1 VGSAIPARRLIAC
14 HECDLLQREV
24 VLSPG
29 GAARCACCGATLYRR
44 PKHEI
49 DHTLAWTLAAAV
61 LFVVANLFP
70 VVTLDISGQRTS
82 ATLWGAVRTLHDQ
95 DMSAV
100 AALVLGTASLAPGA
114 GIAGMLYLLAP
125 LRLGRIAPG
134 FALLLRVV
142 DHASPWG
149 MIEVFMLGIVVSL
162 VKLAHLASVI
172 PGIGLWGF
180 AALMLVSIAAA
191 ASYDAHDLWT
201 RYDALR
207 VRADAGHAPA
217 GARA

>member
-1 VGSAIPARRLIAC
+1 
-14 HECDLLQREV
+14 

-100 AALVLGTASLAPGA
+100 AALVLGTAILAPGA

>member
-1 VGSAIPARRLIAC
+1 VPAGRPIAC

-24 VLSPG
+24 ALAPG
-29 GAARCACCGATLYRR
+29 SAARCARCGATLYRR
-44 PKHEI
+44 PKHGI

-61 LFVVANLFP
+61 LFIVANSFP

-95 DMSAV
+95 GMTAV
-100 AALVLGTASLAPGA
+100 AALVFGTAILAPGA
-114 GIAGMLYLLAP
+114 GIGGMLYLLAP
-125 LRLGRIAPG
+125 LGRGRIAPG
-134 FALLLRVV
+134 FAALLRVV

-149 MIEVFMLGIVVSL
+149 MIEVLMLGIIVSL

-172 PGIGLWGF
+172 PGIGLWSF

-191 ASYDAHDLWT
+191 ASYDPHDLWA

-207 VRADAGHAPA
+207 AAPGVGHAV

>member
-1 VGSAIPARRLIAC
+1 
-14 HECDLLQREV
+14 
-24 VLSPG
+24 
-29 GAARCACCGATLYRR
+29 
-44 PKHEI
+44 
-49 DHTLAWTLAAAV
+49 
-61 LFVVANLFP
+61 
-70 VVTLDISGQRTS
+70 
-82 ATLWGAVRTLHDQ
+82 
-95 DMSAV
+95 
-100 AALVLGTASLAPGA
+100 
-114 GIAGMLYLLAP
+114 MLYLLAP

-201 RYDALR
+201 RYDAIPI
-207 VRADAGHAPA
+207 AH
-217 GARA
+217 ARALEALSRDIAAAIRQLEAAPK

>member
-1 VGSAIPARRLIAC
+1 MPAGRLIAC

-24 VLSPG
+24 ALSPG
-29 GAARCACCGATLYRR
+29 GAARCARCGVTLYRR

-49 DHTLAWTLAAAV
+49 DHTLAWSLAAAV
-61 LFVVANLFP
+61 LFVVANSFP

-95 DMSAV
+95 EMSAV
-100 AALVLGTASLAPGA
+100 AALVLGTAIVAPGA
-114 GIAGMLYLLAP
+114 AIAGMLYLLAP

-149 MIEVFMLGIVVSL
+149 MIEVFMLGIIVSL

-180 AALMLVSIAAA
+180 GALMLISIAAA
-191 ASYDAHDLWT
+191 ASYDPHDLWA

-207 VRADAGHAPA
+207 SRPGARCARA

>member
-1 VGSAIPARRLIAC
+1 MPAGRPIAC

-24 VLSPG
+24 ALAPG
-29 GAARCACCGATLYRR
+29 GVARCARCGATLYRR

-61 LFVVANLFP
+61 LLVVANSFP

-100 AALVLGTASLAPGA
+100 AALVLGTAIVAPA
-114 GIAGMLYLLAP
+114 TAIAGMLYILAP

-134 FALLLRVV
+134 FALLLRAV

-149 MIEVFMLGIVVSL
+149 MIEVFMLGIIVSL

-191 ASYDAHDLWT
+191 ASYDPHDLWV

-207 VRADAGHAPA
+207 GRPDAGPAPA

>member
-1 VGSAIPARRLIAC
+1 VSARRPIAC

-24 VLSPG
+24 ALLPG
-29 GAARCACCGATLYRR
+29 GVARCARCGATLYRR

-49 DHTLAWTLAAAV
+49 DHTIAWSLAAAV
-61 LFVVANLFP
+61 LFVVANSFP
-70 VVTLDISGQRTS
+70 VVTLDISGQQTS

-100 AALVLGTASLAPGA
+100 AALVLGTAIVAPGA
-114 GIAGMLYLLAP
+114 GIAGMLYVLAP

-134 FALLLRVV
+134 FTSLLRMI

-149 MIEVFMLGIVVSL
+149 MIEVLMLGIIVSL
-162 VKLAHLASVI
+162 VKLAHLAAVI
-172 PGIGLWGF
+172 PGIGLWSF

-191 ASYDAHDLWT
+191 ASYDPHDLWA

-207 VRADAGHAPA
+207 GAPGAGRAPA
-217 GARA
+217 GAWA

>member
-1 VGSAIPARRLIAC
+1 MPAGALIAC

-24 VLSPG
+24 ALAPG
-29 GAARCACCGATLYRR
+29 GAARCARCGATLYRR
-44 PKHEI
+44 PKHEL

-61 LFVVANLFP
+61 LFVVANSFP
-70 VVTLDISGQRTS
+70 VVTLDISGQRTT
-82 ATLWGAVRTLHDQ
+82 ATLWDAVRTLHDQ

-100 AALVLGTASLAPGA
+100 AALVFGTAILAPGV
-114 GIAGMLYLLAP
+114 GILGTLYLLAP
-125 LRLGRIAPG
+125 LRLGRIVPG
-134 FALLLRVV
+134 FAPLLRAV

-149 MIEVFMLGIVVSL
+149 MIEVFMLGIIVSL

-191 ASYDAHDLWT
+191 ASYEPHDLWS
-201 RYDALR
+201 RHDALR
-207 VRADAGHAPA
+207 GRPDAGPVPA

>member
-1 VGSAIPARRLIAC
+1 MPAGRSIAC

-24 VLSPG
+24 ALAPG
-29 GAARCACCGATLYRR
+29 GAARCARCGATLYRR

-61 LFVVANLFP
+61 LFVVANSFP

-100 AALVLGTASLAPGA
+100 AALVLGTAIVAPGA
-114 GIAGMLYLLAP
+114 AIAGMLYVLAP

-134 FALLLRVV
+134 FALLLRIV

-149 MIEVFMLGIVVSL
+149 MIEVFMLGIIVSL

-172 PGIGLWGF
+172 PGVGLWGF

-191 ASYDAHDLWT
+191 ASYDPHDLWT

-207 VRADAGHAPA
+207 GRSDAGHAPA